1 MKKIYLS
8 ILASTFAISMNAQ
21 LTLTKAA
28 NEPIVGNISAEKGYD
43 STNVIPKSTGAGQSW
58 NFSSLTTN
66 TIVEST
72 TYTTV
77 ASSPSASAFPGATL
91 AETDGAGAW
100 TYWKSTTSTF
110 ELMGMI
116 DPNTVINFS
125 NTAVAAVWPIS
136 MGYNNTDAFAGSAA
150 IQTTLTGSAIGT
162 ITSQGT
168 GTGTVTLPG
177 SLVFTNMLQ
186 LRTNQILQL
195 NLMFGLV
202 TATMSTNEYSYYHSS
217 QKFPLITVSY
227 QKAAGSF
234 TSSTCDIRIN
244 SAVAMGVNEATFDK
258 AFVVYPNPA
267 SGLFHVMFTNE
278 KNESLS
284 LEIMNG
290 LGQTL
295 RQIDLGSGNDI
306 NTTINVSDM
315 GSGVYFIKT
324 TIGNTSVVK
333 KLVIQ

>member
-8 ILASTFAISMNAQ
+8 IIAGAFTMTLNAQ

-28 NEPIVGNISAEKGYD
+28 NEPVVGNINSEKGYD
-43 STNVIPKSTGAGQSW
+43 STSVIPKSTGAGQSW
-58 NFSSLTTN
+58 NFTSLTTN

-77 ASSPSASAFPGATL
+77 VSSPSASAFPGATL
-91 AETDGAGAW
+91 VETDGAGAW

-125 NTAVAAVWPIS
+125 NTAIAATWPVS
-136 MGYNNTDAFAGSAA
+136 MGYNNTDNYAGSAA
-150 IQTTLTGSAIGT
+150 IGGTLTGTAIGT
-162 ITSQGT
+162 ITTQGT

-177 SLVFTNMLQ
+177 NQVFTNILQ
-186 LRTNQILQL
+186 LRSTQKMQL
-195 NLMFGLV
+195 SLLMGLV
-202 TATMSTNEYSYYHSS
+202 TATINSTDYSYYHAS

-258 AFVVYPNPA
+258 TFVVYPNPA
-267 SGLFHVMFTNE
+267 NGVFHVMFTNE

-284 LEIMNG
+284 LEIMNNM
-290 LGQTL
+290 GQTV
-295 RQIDLGSGNDI
+295 RTINLGSSNDI
-306 NTTINVSDM
+306 NTTVNVSDLS
-315 GSGVYFIKT
+315 SGVYYVKT
-324 TIGNTSVVK
+324 TLGNNSVVK
-333 KLVIQ
+333 KLIIQ

>member
-8 ILASTFAISMNAQ
+8 ILTGTFAFSMNAQ
-21 LTLTKAA
+21 LTLTKVA
-28 NEPIVGNISAEKGYD
+28 NEPSIGNVNAKKGYD
-43 STNVIPKSTGAGQSW
+43 STSVIPKSTGAGQSW

-91 AETDGAGAW
+91 AESDGAGAW

-116 DPNTVINFS
+116 DPTTVINFS
-125 NTAVAAVWPIS
+125 NTAIVAAWPIG
-136 MGYNNTDAFAGSAA
+136 MGYNNTDAYAGSAA

-195 NLMFGLV
+195 NLMFGLI
-202 TATMSTNEYSYYHSS
+202 TATMTTNEYSYYHSS
-217 QKFPLITVSY
+217 QKFPLITISY
-227 QKAAGSF
+227 QKAAGTF
-234 TSSTCDIRIN
+234 TSNTCDIRIN

-258 AFVVYPNPA
+258 TFVIYPNPA
-267 SGLFHVMFTNE
+267 SGIFHVMFTNE
-278 KNESLS
+278 RNESLS
-284 LEIMNG
+284 MEIMNN
-290 LGQTL
+290 LGQTI
-295 RQIDLGSGNDI
+295 RNIDLANSNDI
-306 NTTINVSDM
+306 NTSINVSDM
-315 GSGVYFIKT
+315 RTGVYYVKT
-324 TIGNTSVVK
+324 TLGNNSVVK